1 MNGPLFL
8 ALRIAMAAALYI
20 FLAWALATLWREL
33 RHSARQATMPKIPAL
48 ELHPEED
55 AAHPSY
61 RFTIPEITIGRD
73 PACQC
78 YLDDKTISGQ
88 HARLSY
94 RLEQWW
100 IEDLN
105 STNGTFLNQDPVASP
120 VVVIQGDQ
128 LRCGQ
133 ALFRITIDERIS
145 QPGESG
151 V

>member
-1 MNGPLFL
+1 MSETLFL
-8 ALRIAMAAALYI
+8 ILRIAIALALYA
-20 FLAWALATLWREL
+20 FLAWALVTLWRDL
-33 RHSARQATMPKIPAL
+33 RHSARQAVIPKIPAL
-48 ELHPEED
+48 ELHFEADE
-55 AAHPSY
+55 AHPPY

-78 YLDDKTISGQ
+78 HLDGKTISGQ

-105 STNGTFLNQDPVASP
+105 STNGTFLNQEPVSSP
-120 VVVIQGDQ
+120 VVVTQGDQ

-133 ALFRITIDERIS
+133 VLLRITIQEPGS
-145 QPGESG
+145 QSGESG